1 MTTPTPRNDL
11 PPANASNYD
20 QRVRETIRTYLGVT
34 GDPLNK
40 GVTYADLVSL
50 GLATTNTSGSS
61 TSGGSGGVALVP
73 VSTSSLPVTKT
84 PPPTPTNV
92 QVTAGISHV
101 FIQTDPPTFTQGGG
115 YLQTNVY
122 GIRVNQG
129 DPLPTFSQ
137 AAKLDEF
144 VGHNDSIASDPA
156 TTWCIW
162 VKWESV
168 GLVESVEPAG
178 GINGFQVTTGQ
189 DVSALL
195 KALNGQIT
203 SSQLY
208 GDLASQIDLITAP
221 ANTTG
226 SVQNVVANATENLQ
240 QQILTMNSTLGSQV
254 ATLQVQATTAASNIT
269 GLLAEY
275 TVKVDVNGYVSG
287 FGLAS
292 TANNATPYSS
302 FAIRADEFY
311 IASPTGPGITPIIPF
326 TVTTTPTTINGQYVP
341 VGVYM
346 NGAYIQNGTI
356 TNAQIGNASIDAA
369 QITSC
374 SVTSLTAGS
383 ISTGQYINSSSYI
396 TGTQGWTIN
405 ANGYAEFQN
414 AVIRGTVY
422 ANAGTI
428 GGVTIASNGIHT
440 QSAFNTGNGFWL
452 DGYGHLSIGNGTTQ
466 SLVWDGGSLSFTGN
480 LAAATG
486 NFSGALNAATGTFA
500 GTLTAGAVN
509 AVNTINI
516 AGNAV
521 SVPAAAYSAGPISVG
536 TSWVTVQ
543 SVYMNRSAGVASAV
557 PMTGIMSYTHS
568 NLGAPGTAH
577 TVSVQVVRSADGATV
592 FWGSYSAAGTWT
604 TPYSASFQDTFQ
616 GSTYYYLQV
625 QVASGSASAYYMALT
640 LLETRR

>member
-1 MTTPTPRNDL
+1 M
-11 PPANASNYD
+11 
-20 QRVRETIRTYLGVT
+20 
-34 GDPLNK
+34 
-40 GVTYADLVSL
+40 
-50 GLATTNTSGSS
+50 
-61 TSGGSGGVALVP
+61 
-73 VSTSSLPVTKT
+73 
-84 PPPTPTNV
+84 
-92 QVTAGISHV
+92 
-101 FIQTDPPTFTQGGG
+101 
-115 YLQTNVY
+115 
-122 GIRVNQG
+122 
-129 DPLPTFSQ
+129 
-137 AAKLDEF
+137 
-144 VGHNDSIASDPA
+144 
-156 TTWCIW
+156 
-162 VKWESV
+162 
-168 GLVESVEPAG
+168 
-178 GINGFQVTTGQ
+178 
-189 DVSALL
+189 
-195 KALNGQIT
+195 
-203 SSQLY
+203 
-208 GDLASQIDLITAP
+208 
-221 ANTTG
+221 
-226 SVQNVVANATENLQ
+226 
-240 QQILTMNSTLGSQV
+240 
-254 ATLQVQATTAASNIT
+254 
-269 GLLAEY
+269 
-275 TVKVDVNGYVSG
+275 SG